1 MMDIDD
7 NNVLDL
13 RSMNMEELKNW
24 VVGMGQPAFRA
35 KQIYQWFHVK
45 LAKETDEM
53 TNLPK
58 NLRQLMDS
66 HGMYG
71 VDVVTRLIS
80 SDDGTNKFLFRLY
93 DGNVIESVLMKY
105 KHGNSVCIS
114 SQVGCRMGC
123 RFCASTIGGLVR
135 NLEASEMLSQIYAI
149 QRITGERV
157 SNVVVM
163 GTGEP
168 LDNFGNLIR
177 FINMLTD
184 DNGLN
189 ISQRNVTVSSCG
201 LVPEIRRLADLEL
214 SITFAL
220 SLHAPNDQARRE
232 LMPIA
237 NRYSIAEVLDAC
249 DYYFEKTGR
258 RITFEYSLVKGQ
270 NDGEDN
276 AKELAHLIRGRNCHV
291 NLIPVNPIKE
301 RSYERAENG
310 AIERFKNILERNQIT
325 ATVRRSM
332 GRDIDAACGQLRR
345 KYEEQNNEDRT
356 TGE

>member
-35 KQIYQWFHVK
+35 KQIYQWLHVK

-168 LDNFGNLIR
+168 LDNFDNLIR

>member
-1 MMDIDD
+1 MIEKVDVKSL
-7 NNVLDL
+7 NLKEL
-13 RSMNMEELKNW
+13 EEFLLSLGEKK
-24 VVGMGQPAFRA
+24 FRA
-35 KQIYQWFHVK
+35 KQIYEWMHIHHV
-45 LAKETDEM
+45 TSFDEM
-53 TNLPK
+53 TNLSK
-58 NLRQLMDS
+58 NLRETLKEKADLTVLEEELVQ
-66 HGMYG
+66 
-71 VDVVTRLIS
+71 IS
-80 SDDGTNKFLFRLY
+80 KIDGTRKYLFALA
-93 DGNVIESVLMKY
+93 DGNMIESVLMKY
-105 KHGNSVCIS
+105 KHGNSVCVS

-135 NLEASEMLSQIYAI
+135 NLTASEMLSQIYSI
-149 QRITGERV
+149 QKITGERV

-168 LDNFGNLIR
+168 LDNFDNLVR
-177 FINMLTD
+177 FIEMLTD
-184 DNGLN
+184 ENGLN

-201 LVPEIRRLADLEL
+201 LVPEIKRLADMGL

-220 SLHAPNDQARRE
+220 SLHAPNDEDRRA

-249 DYYFEKTGR
+249 DYYFDRTGR

-270 NDGEDN
+270 NDSPEK
-276 AKELAHLIRGRNCHV
+276 ACELARLIRGRNCHV

-301 RSYERAENG
+301 RDYERADNS
-310 AIERFKNILERNQIT
+310 AIENFKNILERNQIT

-345 KYEEQNNEDRT
+345 KYEEENKTDK
-356 TGE
+356 